1 MTDDDASPPPTSPPK
16 GTGSLQPPPFQ
27 PPPFAH
33 EARTEPY
40 LSRQF
45 ALRVGEL
52 TILLVAI
59 VGAIALG
66 LGITDYFAVHR
77 YILAYLVA
85 YAGFRYA
92 DLMIRDE
99 LQEQP
104 PHEEELSRRITT
116 QLPLLLMF
124 AAAPFERTYLYG
136 GFAPRW
142 VSALGLLLELLGM
155 WLALG
160 ARIQLGFFSAGR
172 TDRPFLVRT
181 GFFRYIRHPT
191 FAGVYLVLIGW
202 PLIYGAPITLV
213 ATAIIAWVSM
223 RRQILEE
230 ESGLLSIFG
239 EEYEHYMRTTDA
251 IVPNIW

>member
-1 MTDDDASPPPTSPPK
+1 MTPDDASPTPATPSK
-16 GTGSLQPPPFQ
+16 GTGSLPPPISV
-27 PPPFAH
+27 PPIVH
-33 EARTEPY
+33 ESRTEPY

-59 VGAIALG
+59 VGAVALG
-66 LGITDYFAVHR
+66 LGITDYFAAHR
-77 YILAYLVA
+77 YILAYIIA

-104 PHEEELSRRITT
+104 PREELSRRISS

-124 AAAPFERTYLYG
+124 AAAPFERTFVYG
-136 GFAPRW
+136 GLAPRW
-142 VSALGLLLELLGM
+142 AAALGLLIELLGM

-160 ARIQLGFFSAGR
+160 ARIQLGFLSAGR
-172 TDRPFLVRT
+172 TDRPLLVRT

-202 PLIYGAPITLV
+202 PMIYGAPITLV
-213 ATAIIAWVSM
+213 VAAIIAWTSM

-239 EEYEHYMRTTDA
+239 EDYENYMRTTDA
-251 IVPNIW
+251 LVPNIW

>member
-1 MTDDDASPPPTSPPK
+1 MTPDDTSPPPADHAK
-16 GTGSLQPPPFQ
+16 GTSSLQQPAGVPPMV
-27 PPPFAH
+27 H

-59 VGAIALG
+59 VGAVALG

-77 YILAYLVA
+77 YILAYIVA

-104 PHEEELSRRITT
+104 PREELSRRISN

-124 AAAPFERTYLYG
+124 AAAPFERTFVYG
-136 GFAPRW
+136 GLAPRW
-142 VSALGLLLELLGM
+142 AAALGLLIELLGM

-160 ARIQLGFFSAGR
+160 ARIQLGFLGAGR
-172 TDRPFLVRT
+172 TDRPLLVRT

-202 PLIYGAPITLV
+202 PMIYGAPITLV
-213 ATAIIAWVSM
+213 ASAIISWISL

-239 EEYEHYMRTTDA
+239 EEYENYMRATDA
-251 IVPNIW
+251 LVPNIW

>member
-1 MTDDDASPPPTSPPK
+1 MTHDESPPSGNPSEV
-16 GTGSLQPPPFQ
+16 TGSLMPPAAD
-27 PPPFAH
+27 PPLTH
-33 EARTEPY
+33 EARTQAY

-45 ALRVGEL
+45 VLRVGEL

-66 LGITDYFAVHR
+66 LGITDYFAAHR

-92 DLMIRDE
+92 DLMIREE

-104 PHEEELSRRITT
+104 PREELSRRISS

-124 AAAPFERTYLYG
+124 AAAPFERTYIYG
-136 GFAPRW
+136 GFTPRW
-142 VSALGLLLELLGM
+142 ASALGLLIELLGM

-160 ARIQLGFFSAGR
+160 ARIQLGFLGAGR
-172 TDRPFLVRT
+172 ADRPLLVRT

-191 FAGVYLVLIGW
+191 FAGVYLALIGW

-213 ATAIIAWVSM
+213 ATAIVSWISM

-230 ESGLLSIFG
+230 ESALISIFG
-239 EEYEHYMRTTDA
+239 EEYENYMRETDA
-251 IVPNIW
+251 LVPNIW

>member
-1 MTDDDASPPPTSPPK
+1 MNDDDALPSPEGKTK
-16 GTGSLQPPPFQ
+16 GTGSLPPTMDA
-27 PPPFAH
+27 PPALH
-33 EARTEPY
+33 ETRTAPY

-66 LGITDYFAVHR
+66 LGITDYFAAHR

-99 LQEQP
+99 LAEQP
-104 PHEEELSRRITT
+104 PREELSRRISS

-124 AAAPFERTYLYG
+124 AAAPFERTYVYAGL
-136 GFAPRW
+136 APRW
-142 VSALGLLLELLGM
+142 AAALGLLLELLGM

-160 ARIQLGFFSAGR
+160 ARIQLGFLTAGR

-213 ATAIIAWVSM
+213 VAAIIAWLSL
-223 RRQILEE
+223 RRQIQEE

-239 EEYEHYMRTTDA
+239 EEYENYMRATDA
-251 IVPNIW
+251 LVPNIW

>member
-1 MTDDDASPPPTSPPK
+1 MTDDAPPPHTNPPR
-16 GTGSLQPPPFQ
+16 GTGSLRPPAAGT
-27 PPPFAH
+27 PPLIH
-33 EARTEPY
+33 EAHTKPY
-40 LSRQF
+40 LSPQF

-66 LGITDYFAVHR
+66 LGITDYFGAHR

-104 PHEEELSRRITT
+104 PREELSRRISS

-142 VSALGLLLELLGM
+142 ASALGLLIELLGM

-160 ARIQLGFFSAGR
+160 SRIQLGFLTAGR
-172 TDRPFLVRT
+172 TDRPFLVQT

-191 FAGVYLVLIGW
+191 FAGVYLVLLGW
-202 PLIYGAPITLV
+202 PLIYGAPIVLV
-213 ATAIIAWVSM
+213 ATAIISWISM

-230 ESGLLSIFG
+230 ESALISIFG
-239 EEYEHYMRTTDA
+239 EEYENYMRTTDA
-251 IVPNIW
+251 LVPNIW